1 MDAVMNLVKSP
12 SDETVMNLLKKLKS
26 PDGIELLKIRK
37 FRECLIPVLNMVLR
51 SAGFLHNEPVLFKRR
66 ETVVENL
73 VQILSLSLSQDS
85 FENKEVFLSI
95 LSHLSLFLDRNAQG
109 VNFGEDVKLQII
121 KCFRILLF
129 TTVSKVK
136 EDLFSKDGSLT
147 LAVLIHAL
155 LSSAKDEKSK
165 ELKLEAVKM
174 VNMLFEVETSSPL
187 QKSKVLSNVLPGIS
201 KTCMEIALQETGQK
215 VISESL
221 IAIRNVLSHTLRDKL
236 FCFPEKEDFSS
247 LSLQTEGKDTAG
259 SGYPSL
265 IWVNFTQPRMKIV
278 IEKVSAL
285 KSSESFIVKEAL
297 LNVAEEV
304 LLNCRRS
311 LHSSIFHL
319 LDVCVTFLSDDLLGN
334 SAENLIAKLR
344 QSLDLQVIDITYER
358 LYFVC
363 LDALRTIR
371 LGNWP
376 IGFRYLIDT
385 SSIEI
390 FKQICAHTGQN
401 ASLSSIIETLDGFLC
416 DPFVSKES
424 TLLVRLYCLQGLKL
438 TELSTDD
445 IEINYTRNLV
455 EEVVAHLKPE
465 SSNEVSTLRD
475 ISFSSLRSCVLL
487 ETLGALS
494 NALGKKFQPFLIRTL
509 YPVLSA
515 AGRKDERTFN
525 AEYISKS
532 AVKVLHIFAESTG
545 QCSLPQFLQEN
556 SDYIVSQLCINMS
569 DESELSN
576 VSLAVRS
583 VAHLGGDVGIQ
594 CANAAVKTA
603 TDLLKTKGIRYA
615 RLLLLCKAYG
625 EIVNAKRKKKAA
637 ASETTIEM
645 PMKFERGRVTKFM
658 VEHEKNFKMS
668 ENLETSSLSEE
679 EEQPRC
685 EEKELLL
692 YAENDEEKKLVPENV
707 EIAAEIVRVSGN
719 YINNPDAELVCM
731 SLNAISS
738 SLMVLEEDEDALLP
752 AIHKLW
758 GPLLGKLKQKN
769 IRTMI
774 PTVQLLGQMVVV
786 SGRFLRARIVK
797 EALPILISFAETE
810 SNKKLEPFSMER
822 KLLKQILEV
831 FAIFLRGLELSV
843 KENLLI
849 FAVLEKF
856 LNIKADEEIRIIAAN
871 IFKECAFEPDLCD
884 QVWLVLQETDGS
896 LLDINKEDNLIVRNL
911 QEISE

>member
-371 LGNWP
+371 LGSTSKQVAELRLLYGYLQLLKEEKIDIMVMKHLLQTLVNMAELESTSVVQSITDWP

-731 SLNAISS
+731 SLNAIRVDTRI
-738 SLMVLEEDEDALLP
+738 MEDEVASQ
-752 AIHKLW
+752 W
-758 GPLLGKLKQKN
+758 EGRPLLKRKN
-769 IRTMI
+769 I
-774 PTVQLLGQMVVV
+774 
-786 SGRFLRARIVK
+786 
-797 EALPILISFAETE
+797 
-810 SNKKLEPFSMER
+810 
-822 KLLKQILEV
+822 
-831 FAIFLRGLELSV
+831 
-843 KENLLI
+843 
-849 FAVLEKF
+849 
-856 LNIKADEEIRIIAAN
+856 
-871 IFKECAFEPDLCD
+871 
-884 QVWLVLQETDGS
+884 
-896 LLDINKEDNLIVRNL
+896 
-911 QEISE
+911 